1 MAAGIFVWDFVVDP
15 TLPGGATHLIPR
27 GDLVRITLNGKI
39 YSRHITRQG
48 KRILTK

>member
-1 MAAGIFVWDFVVDP
+1 MAAAIFVWDFVVDP
-15 TLPGGATHLIPR
+15 TLPGGATHLTT
-27 GDLVRITLNGKI
+27 GGNLVRITLNGKI

>member
-1 MAAGIFVWDFVVDP
+1 MVAP
-15 TLPGGATHLIPR
+15 TLPGGATHLTT
-27 GDLVRITLNGKI
+27 GDNLVRITLNGKI